1 MLPPRITK
9 CEAKVCRSTWA
20 SCTPELETLRFFR
33 RRLRIPL
40 EFVARS
46 RRSSMRTIRV
56 GDVEKALQHCLVS
69 NTDRCDRLPRH
80 LAHCR
85 IESSPMPCRSRDGAC
100 GGPRYLWPKW
110 ISAVRT
116 PPRAPHQ
123 SMKAG
128 GPRFASYCHRS
139 TFKRRSHDVH
149 RDLSQE

>member
-46 RRSSMRTIRV
+46 SRSSMRTIRV

-80 LAHCR
+80 LEHCR
-85 IESSPMPCRSRDGAC
+85 IGSSPMPCRSRDGAS
-100 GGPRYLWPKW
+100 GGPRSLWPKW
-110 ISAVRT
+110 ISAAWT
-116 PPRAPHQ
+116 PPTCAQPIYESRW
-123 SMKAG
+123 
-128 GPRFASYCHRS
+128 S
-139 TFKRRSHDVH
+139 TICFILPQVYFQK
-149 RDLSQE
+149 EEP